1 MLLSELIPRWL
12 VVGAFGAGAV
22 TGTLLWGTAGI
33 AAADP
38 PPRPP
43 NCTAADVAGV
53 AAGVGAA
60 LSTYL
65 FTHPDVNGFYTDL
78 QDRPKDQIRDDVQNY
93 FNANPQEQADLE
105 SIRQPLTD
113 IRQRCQWT
121 PLLGQ
126 GGVTP

>member
-1 MLLSELIPRWL
+1 MFLSEIISRRV
-12 VVGAFGAGAV
+12 VVGAIGAGAV
-22 TGTLLWGTAGI
+22 AGTLLWGTAGI

-78 QDRPKDQIRDDVQNY
+78 QDQPKDQIRDDVQNY
-93 FNANPQEQADLE
+93 FNATRKSKPTLRA
-105 SIRQPLTD
+105 SVSR
-113 IRQRCQWT
+113 
-121 PLLGQ
+121 
-126 GGVTP
+126 